1 MHQLGRERQLNHERL
16 DSQPKLYTK
25 LYFHFSEFVSSVVVF
40 LFIYLVDF
48 VYLVLFLGFFGE
60 ISHGEKHL
68 NEYLQKSIWFVCEG
82 GFALCM
88 IFRYHSGVSV
98 HLSPFPCWERRA
110 SLHCSAFVSGLVPIF
125 KWLIFCSTF
134 ASPPFPPYSWCS

>member
-1 MHQLGRERQLNHERL
+1 MPFTAHFLLFYFCLLEAKPTFRIVKDIFSLNFYH
-16 DSQPKLYTK
+16 
-25 LYFHFSEFVSSVVVF
+25 FHFSEFVSSVVVF

-98 HLSPFPCWERRA
+98 HLSPFPC
-110 SLHCSAFVSGLVPIF
+110 
-125 KWLIFCSTF
+125 
-134 ASPPFPPYSWCS
+134 